1 MLRTKKSVTFE
12 PRVFKR
18 SVTDK
23 SCLVNILS
31 NKKLRVRRRPQMT
44 QEQASG
50 RINLIRQYH
59 QHDSLLKGR
68 KTPGQ
73 QLHDPK
79 HLSILIK
86 MSSRFSAARPK
97 RAGEAFART
106 HHHDG
111 DEAGPSKK
119 PKFDV
124 RNPSALAPDA
134 PEEDAIL
141 EADVIGSSGAGT
153 KRGAVNLDGY
163 DSDSDNEGFNARA
176 EERAKA
182 KKGKD
187 VSLAEQLDGY
197 NKDGNGGKVDEEDDA
212 DMFADLED
220 ESRDGDEDEDAAV
233 KGKKGKS
240 VRFLEAH
247 EIEGQVESSRSGG
260 HVSGNFALDPRGK
273 LSSHAMDDQES
284 SDDEE
289 DAALAAEEEGV
300 DEEVGAGGLKRN
312 APKIDAFN
320 VRAEEEEGR
329 FDEAGNYV
337 RKAADPDAKHDMWLE
352 GVSKKDMKKAA
363 EAHEKREAER
373 AQKRR
378 EDDAMLMPDIL
389 RTLILRL
396 EKGETVLEA
405 LARLGRGQTK
415 TKKVPKWKLKKQRK
429 GSNEDMDVDEEKK
442 VEDPA
447 QIKIREAV
455 DAITGAADQLL
466 TRGETDIYEQE
477 REMLVRK
484 YKKETGEGWIEPPV
498 EDVGEEGPTK
508 IWEYKWIDGRDG
520 AAKQGPYD
528 GATMVAWQDAGYF
541 GEGVEFRRAGD
552 EGPWSRVVDFV

>member
-1 MLRTKKSVTFE
+1 
-12 PRVFKR
+12 
-18 SVTDK
+18 
-23 SCLVNILS
+23 
-31 NKKLRVRRRPQMT
+31 
-44 QEQASG
+44 
-50 RINLIRQYH
+50 
-59 QHDSLLKGR
+59 
-68 KTPGQ
+68 
-73 QLHDPK
+73 
-79 HLSILIK
+79 

-106 HHHDG
+106 HHHDA

-119 PKFDV
+119 PKFDI

-134 PEEDAIL
+134 PEEDAVL

-163 DSDSDNEGFNARA
+163 DSDSDNEGFDARA
-176 EERAKA
+176 EERAKS

-197 NKDGNGGKVDEEDDA
+197 GQEGNVTNGKNEEEEDA
-212 DMFADLED
+212 DMFADLDED
-220 ESRDGDEDEDAAV
+220 YVDGDEGEVAV
-233 KGKKGKS
+233 GKGKKGKA
-240 VRFLEAH
+240 VRFLEEN
-247 EIEGQVESSRSGG
+247 EIEGQVDGSKSGG
-260 HVSGNFALDPRGK
+260 HISANFALDPKGK
-273 LSSHAMDDQES
+273 LSSYAMDDQES
-284 SDDEE
+284 SDDEDE
-289 DAALAAEEEGV
+289 AALAAEEEGV

-312 APKIDAFN
+312 APKVDAFN
-320 VRAEEEEGR
+320 MKAEQEEGR
-329 FDEAGNYV
+329 FDEAGNFV

-373 AQKRR
+373 RQKRR

-389 RTLILRL
+389 RTLIVRL

-405 LARLGRGQTK
+405 LVRLGKGQTK

-442 VEDPA
+442 AEDPA
-447 QIKIREAV
+447 QVKIREAV

-466 TRGETDIYEQE
+466 TRGETEIYEQE
-477 REMLVRK
+477 REMLIRK
-484 YKKETGEGWIEPPV
+484 YKKETGEDWVEPP
-498 EDVGEEGPTK
+498 EEEVSEAEEAK
-508 IWEYKWIDGRDG
+508 MWEYRWIDGRDG

-528 GATMVAWQDAGYF
+528 GSTMVAWQDAGYF
-541 GEGVEFRRAGD
+541 GEGVEFRKAGD